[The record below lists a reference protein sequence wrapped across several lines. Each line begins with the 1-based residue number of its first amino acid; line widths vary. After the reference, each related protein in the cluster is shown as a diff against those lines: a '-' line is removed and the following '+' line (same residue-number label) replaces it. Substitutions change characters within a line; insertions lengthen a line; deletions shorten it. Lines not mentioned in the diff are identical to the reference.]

1 MNTKRILALASGNA
15 HKLQEFAEILAPAGW
30 EVVSIR
36 QWVPDLADPEE
47 TEPDFAG
54 NARLKLEHA
63 HGLLAASSVRPLP
76 HALAADDSG
85 LSVGILDGEP
95 GVFSA
100 RFAERSGNGTGDAGN
115 RQELVRRMRLAGL
128 VRGKTTAAAFVC
140 AIAFLELESERL
152 VEAIAECPG
161 AVGQIEKGEG
171 GFGYDSLFFPILPNQ
186 KMSDRTFAQMTS
198 DAKHGLSHRG
208 LALKKLADKLGEAT

>member
-1 MNTKRILALASGNA
+1 MTTQRILALASGNA
-15 HKLQEFAEILAPAGW
+15 HKLQEFSEILAPAGW

-36 QWVPDLADPEE
+36 RWVPNLTDPEE

-63 HGLLAASSVRPLP
+63 RELLESTAVRPLP

-85 LSVGILDGEP
+85 LAVGILDGEP

-100 RFAERSGNGTGDAGN
+100 RFAERAGNGIGDSGN
-115 RQELVRRMRLAGL
+115 RQELVRRLREAGL
-128 VRGKTTAAAFVC
+128 VRGRTTPAAFVC
-140 AIAFLELESERL
+140 AIAFLELEAGRL

-161 AVGQIEKGEG
+161 AVGQIEKGAG
-171 GFGYDSLFFPILPNQ
+171 GFGYDSLFFPILPSQ
-186 KMSDRTFAQMTS
+186 KMSDRTFAQMPS
-198 DAKHGLSHRG
+198 EAKHGLSHRG
-208 LALKKLADKLGEAT
+208 LALKSLASKLEAAG